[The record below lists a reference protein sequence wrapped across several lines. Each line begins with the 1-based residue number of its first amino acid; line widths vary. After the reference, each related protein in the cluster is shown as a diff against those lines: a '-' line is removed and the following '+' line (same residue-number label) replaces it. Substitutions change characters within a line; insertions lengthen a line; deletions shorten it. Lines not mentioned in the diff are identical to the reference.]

1 MDSNWAGR
9 MEWVG
14 QLNRVARS
22 LRRLVVVVGLGL
34 LLWLAL
40 AAPAWASIHT
50 YHEQPGQTTYRSR
63 QSLRDQSGLAWQAT
77 VFKRYVG
84 TDPSGIYLR
93 LVGFPGQ
100 VVVNAAEMLSIET
113 GTTARWQAAYALD
126 RQTQLQAQTLPENVS
141 QYDFEPVLAQ
151 LRRPIPLTLGIPLV
165 GKAPAQVVVAPYV
178 VAEWLDLAGL
188 TAESGDWLEQDKR

>member
-1 MDSNWAGR
+1 M
-9 MEWVG
+9 VK
-14 QLNRVARS
+14 RS
-22 LRRLVVVVGLGL
+22 LQRLAVVIGLGL
-34 LLWLAL
+34 ILWLAL

-63 QSLRDQSGLAWQAT
+63 QSLRDKSGLAWQAT

-100 VVVNAAEMLSIET
+100 VVVNTRQALAIDT
-113 GTTARWQAAYALD
+113 GTTARWQASYALD
-126 RQTQLQAQTLPENVS
+126 PQTQLQTQTLPESVS
-141 QYDFEPVLAQ
+141 QYDVQEVLAQ
-151 LRRPIPLTLGIPLV
+151 LRQPIPLTLGIPLV

-178 VAEWLDLAGL
+178 VAEWLEIAGL
-188 TAESGDWLEQDKR
+188 SADAGDILEASNPSAP